1 MHQLKN
7 FSKTIFG
14 NPGKCQTFV
23 ISPKCFM
30 KNLLA
35 LLVLITIVF
44 ACNNNSNHTSTTQQ
58 TQDSFQ
64 RLLQSYRDSLK
75 IHPTDTL
82 LKYNLVLTLQEAGRY
97 REAVNVLD
105 SMNIPMGDSTQMKVY
120 VSYLFK
126 RAELLVLAGDTATAI
141 KTLEFFVIPGE
152 LTEAGKQLA
161 FLYAETKNPKAIA
174 ICDSM
179 NKYDEGKRDP
189 EPDYFKG
196 LYYYNIGDYAKAL
209 EQFNSCIKKDYTF
222 LDAYMEK
229 GNILYKQT
237 KFKEAVEVYDLAIKV
252 SNSYADAHLWKG
264 KCQEALGQKEEAK
277 ISYQRAYAFDKT
289 LTEAKE
295 AAERINNY

>member
-1 MHQLKN
+1 
-7 FSKTIFG
+7 
-14 NPGKCQTFV
+14 
-23 ISPKCFM
+23 M

-35 LLVLITIVF
+35 FLVLLTILF
-44 ACNNNSNHTSTTQQ
+44 ACNNNGTHVTNEQQ
-58 TQDSFQ
+58 TQDSLQ
-64 RLLQSYRDSLK
+64 RLLQSFRDSLK
-75 IHPTDTL
+75 KYPTDTL

-97 REAVNVLD
+97 KEAVNVLD
-105 SMNIPMGDSTQMKVY
+105 SMNITMGDSTQMKVY
-120 VSYLFK
+120 FDYLLK
-126 RAELLVLAGDTATAI
+126 RSELLVLAGDTANAI
-141 KTLEFFVIPGE
+141 KTLEFFIIPGE
-152 LTEAGKQLA
+152 LTEAGKHLA

-196 LYYYNIGDYAKAL
+196 VYYSNLGDHAKAL

-229 GNILYKQT
+229 GNILYKQS
-237 KFKEAVEVYDLAIKV
+237 KFKEAIEVFDMAIKV
-252 SNSYADAHLWKG
+252 SNSFADAHLWKG
-264 KCQEALGQKEEAK
+264 KCQEALGQKEDAR

-295 AAERINNY
+295 AADRIK